1 MASSHPTFRP
11 SRGVRPHTRADG
23 TQEARTNKMAL
34 KSPAFRRK
42 FPLLVTGGLLA
53 LQPLATSYVVAAE
66 QFDCQVSAS
75 GGWDCKP
82 KTAAN
87 LPPRPVHP
95 GAAAAST
102 GAEASG
108 EVAATEADKPMLVT
122 EAKGRG
128 LKSRSE
134 DYSHLDWVPR
144 EKLTAAQLA
153 ETGPY
158 CGGAYIE
165 PTRPGMNDSTPKD
178 ESPTYINAKVSKYQ
192 QEQQIATLA
201 GDVVM
206 RQGSMQ
212 AEADEAN
219 LYQAENRGELVGN
232 VKIRDNGSLVVGDR
246 AEIQLDTGEAQVDN
260 AEYVMH
266 KSRIRGNALYA
277 KRSENAII
285 RLKDGTYTTCE
296 PNSNAWQLKGNNI
309 TLNPAT
315 GFGTATNVTLRV
327 KDFPVFY
334 TPYIYFPIDDR
345 RQSGFLPPSFST
357 SSDTGFMLVTP
368 YYFNLAPNY
377 DATLYPRYMAKR
389 GLLMEGEFR
398 YLTKSSEGQF
408 GGAWLNDRDDERKDQ
423 TDYKDQRWMVNWQH
437 KGGLDER
444 LMTEVDYTDI
454 SDPFYFQDLESDQ
467 IGVVSRDFLNQQGRL
482 TYRGDSYTAA
492 LNVQAYELATISQIT
507 PYDKLP
513 QLTLDGML
521 PFHPGGLNFSYQ
533 TEAVRFDRNLKND
546 LVRDKDG
553 NLDTSVG
560 GIPGQRLDQNIAG
573 LARANGTRLSLTPAV
588 SLPLSNNYGFL
599 TPSLKYA
606 YSRYDLDLDQ
616 RGKNTLLADETFNSS
631 QDRSVP
637 IFSVDSGLFFDR
649 QTQWFGKNYNQ
660 TLEPRLYYLY
670 VPYKDQTDIPLFDT
684 GESTFNYSSLFRDN
698 RFSGGDRIGDENK
711 LSLGV
716 TNRWIE
722 DNGFERQRFSIGQ
735 ALYFKDRKVQLPGID
750 YRTRSDSQSDVSPY
764 ALEYEFRFNRDW
776 RFNSDFNWDPDSR
789 STRSGSAMF
798 HYQPEDNVN
807 KVVNLGYR
815 YRNDTIS
822 YNSTTGQWQVGGGDY
837 GSPGDPNY
845 VKDYYKI
852 QQHDFSVMWPIVP
865 QWTAIARWQHD
876 YNRNRTLE
884 AFGGFEYDNCC
895 WKLRLISRY
904 WVDYDDFS
912 QATPQNEKGDHG
924 VFLQIVLKGLG
935 GVVGNKVESFLD
947 TGIQG
952 YRTREDQAY

>member
-1 MASSHPTFRP
+1 
-11 SRGVRPHTRADG
+11 
-23 TQEARTNKMAL
+23 MAL

-219 LYQAENRGELVGN
+219 LYQAENRGELKGN
-232 VKIRDNGSLVVGDR
+232 VKIRDNGSLVVGDE
-246 AEIQLDTGEAQVDN
+246 AQIQLDTGEARVDN

-266 KSRIRGNALYA
+266 KSHIRGNALYA
-277 KRSENAII
+277 KRAENAII

-296 PNSNAWQLKGNNI
+296 PGSNAWQLKGNNI

-345 RQSGFLPPSFST
+345 RQSGFLPPSFSS

-377 DATLYPRYMAKR
+377 DATLYPRYMTKR
-389 GLLMEGEFR
+389 GMLMEGEFR

-408 GGAWLNDRDDERKDQ
+408 GGAFLNDQDDDRKKQ
-423 TDYKDQRWMVNWQH
+423 TDYKKDRWMVNWQH

-467 IGVVSRDFLNQQGRL
+467 IGIKTQDIVNQQGAL
-482 TYRGDSYTAA
+482 TYRGDSYTAR
-492 LNVQAYELATISQIT
+492 LNVHAYEMATISQTT
-507 PYDKLP
+507 PYDRLP
-513 QLTLDGML
+513 QITFNGML
-521 PFHPGGLNFSYQ
+521 PYHPGGFDLTYDS
-533 TEAVRFDRNLKND
+533 EAVRFDRDLKD
-546 LVRDKDG
+546 DFVLDKDG
-553 NLDTSVG
+553 KPDASAG
-560 GIPGQRLDQNIAG
+560 RAGRRLDENIFG
-573 LARANGTRLSLTPAV
+573 VARSNGTRLNLAPAI
-588 SLPLSNNYGFL
+588 SLPMQASYGFI
-599 TPSLKYA
+599 TPKLKYV
-606 YSRYDLDLDQ
+606 YTHYDLDLDSK
-616 RGKNTLLADETFNSS
+616 GK
-631 QDRSVP
+631 QDLIDNPGRTELYGDFKSNQNRDIPV
-637 IFSVDSGLFFDR
+637 FSVDSGLYFDR
-649 QTQWFGKNYNQ
+649 NTQLFGTNYRQ
-660 TLEPRLYYLY
+660 TLEPRLFYLY

-684 GESTFNYSSLFRDN
+684 GENTFNYSSLFRDN
-698 RFSGGDRIGDENK
+698 RFVGTDRIGDENK

-722 DNGFERQRFSIGQ
+722 DNGFQRQRFSIGQ
-735 ALYFKDRKVQLPGID
+735 AFYFKDRKVQLPGID
-750 YRTRSDSQSDVSPY
+750 YRTRVDSKSDVSPY
-764 ALEYEFRFNRDW
+764 ALEYEYAFNRDW
-776 RFNSDFNWDPDSR
+776 RFNSAYNWDPDTHSP
-789 STRSGSAMF
+789 RSGSAMF
-798 HYQPEDNVN
+798 HYQPEDNPN

-815 YRNDTIS
+815 YRNDLITYDS
-822 YNSTTGQWQVGGGDY
+822 QTGNWKVGGGDY
-837 GSPGDPNY
+837 GTPGTPGY
-845 VKDYYKI
+845 IKDYYKI
-852 QQHDFSVMWPIVP
+852 QQHDFSVIWPIVP
-865 QWTAIARWQHD
+865 QWSVIARWQHD

-884 AFGGFEYDNCC
+884 AMGGFEYDNCC

-904 WVDYDDFS
+904 WMDYDDFS
-912 QATPQNEKGDHG
+912 QALPENEKGDHG
-924 VFLQIVLKGLG
+924 IFLQIVLKGLG

-947 TGIQG
+947 QGIQG
-952 YRTREDQAY
+952 YRTREEQAY

>member
-1 MASSHPTFRP
+1 
-11 SRGVRPHTRADG
+11 
-23 TQEARTNKMAL
+23 MAL
-34 KSPAFRRK
+34 KSPAFRKK

-66 QFDCQVSAS
+66 QFDCQVSAA

-82 KTAAN
+82 KTNAAA

-95 GAAAAST
+95 GAAASST
-102 GAEASG
+102 GEATAEAG
-108 EVAATEADKPMLVT
+108 EAEAGKGPMLVT
-122 EAKGRG
+122 ESKGRA
-128 LKSRSE
+128 LKTRSV
-134 DYSHLDWVPR
+134 DASHLDWVPR
-144 EKLTAAQLA
+144 DQLTPAQLA

-158 CGGAYIE
+158 CAGAYIE
-165 PTRPGMNDSTPKD
+165 PTRPGMDDTTPKD
-178 ESPTYINAKVSKYQ
+178 EAPTFIGAKVSRYQ

-212 AEADEAN
+212 VEADEAN
-219 LYQAENRGELVGN
+219 LYQAENRGELSGN
-232 VKIRDNGSLVVGDR
+232 VKIRDNGSLVVGDH
-246 AEIQLDTGEAQVDN
+246 ADIQLDTGEAKVDN

-266 KSRIRGNALYA
+266 KSRIRGSALYA
-277 KRSENAII
+277 KRAENAII

-327 KDFPVFY
+327 KDIPVFY

-408 GGAWLNDRDDERKDQ
+408 GGAYLNDKNDDRKEQ
-423 TDYKDQRWMVNWQH
+423 TDYKEKRWMYNWQH
-437 KGGLDER
+437 KGGLDKR
-444 LMTEVDYTDI
+444 LLAEVDYTDI
-454 SDPFYFQDLESDQ
+454 SDPFYFQDLESEQ
-467 IGVVSRDFLNQQGRL
+467 IGVESKDFVNQQGAL
-482 TYRGDSYTAA
+482 TYRGDSYVAR
-492 LNVQAYELATISQIT
+492 LNAHAYEMATISKIT
-507 PYDKLP
+507 PYDRLP
-513 QLTLDGML
+513 QITFNGML
-521 PFHPGGLNFSYQ
+521 PYHPGGLDLKYQ
-533 TEAVRFDRNLKND
+533 TEAVRFDRDLKSGQVFD
-546 LVRDKDG
+546 EDG
-553 NLDTSVG
+553 NLDTSVRADG
-560 GIPGQRLDQNIAG
+560 GRIDQNVSG
-573 LARANGTRLSLTPAV
+573 LARANGDRFYAAPEI
-588 SLPLSNNYGFL
+588 SLPLTATYGYL
-599 TPSLKYA
+599 KPSIKYTTTH
-606 YSRYDLDLDQ
+606 YELDLDSQ
-616 RGKNTLLADETFNSS
+616 GKQQAAAQFARNPDVQGEFSS
-631 QDRSVP
+631 TQNRNVP
-637 IFSVDSGLFFDR
+637 IFSVDSGLYFDR
-649 QTQWFGKNYNQ
+649 NTQWFGKNYRQ

-670 VPYKDQTDIPLFDT
+670 VPYEDQKDIPVFDT

-698 RFSGGDRIGDENK
+698 RFSGRDRIGDENK

-722 DNGFERQRFSIGQ
+722 ENGFERQRFSIGQ
-735 ALYFKDRKVQLPGID
+735 AVYFKDRKVQLPGID
-750 YRTRSDSQSDVSPY
+750 YRTRSDSLADVSPY
-764 ALEYEFRFNRDW
+764 ALEYAYRFNRDW

-789 STRSGSAMF
+789 STRSGSAVF
-798 HYQPEDNVN
+798 HYQPEDEVN
-807 KVVNLGYR
+807 KIVNLGYR
-815 YRNDTIS
+815 YRNDTVRYDS
-822 YNSTTGQWQVGGGDY
+822 ATGTWSAGGNSDY
-837 GSPGDPNY
+837 GTPGSPNY

-876 YNRNRTLE
+876 YSQNRTLE

-895 WKLRLISRY
+895 WKLRLINRY
-904 WVDYDDFS
+904 WIDYDDFS

-947 TGIQG
+947 QGIQG

>member
-1 MASSHPTFRP
+1 
-11 SRGVRPHTRADG
+11 
-23 TQEARTNKMAL
+23 MAL
-34 KSPAFRRK
+34 KSPAFRKK

-82 KTAAN
+82 KTSATQ
-87 LPPRPVHP
+87 LPPRPIHD
-95 GAAAAST
+95 GAAVSSAN
-102 GAEASG
+102 
-108 EVAATEADKPMLVT
+108 ATPEQSSDGKAVDDGGPKPVLVT
-122 EAKGRG
+122 ESKGRG
-128 LKSRSE
+128 LKSRSA

-144 EKLTAAQLA
+144 EKLTPAQLA

-158 CGGAYIE
+158 CSGAYIE
-165 PTRPGMNDSTPKD
+165 PVRPGMNDSTPKD
-178 ESPTYINAKVSKYQ
+178 ESPTFLGAKVSRYQ

-327 KDFPVFY
+327 KDIPVLY

-398 YLTKSSEGQF
+398 YLTPSSEGQF
-408 GGAWLNDRDDERKDQ
+408 GGAWLNDEDDKRKDM
-423 TDYKDQRWMVNWQH
+423 TDYQDQRWMVNWQH
-437 KGGLDER
+437 KGGLDSR
-444 LMTEVDYTDI
+444 WMTEVDYTDI
-454 SDPFYFQDLESDQ
+454 SDPYYFQDLESDQ
-467 IGVVSRDFLNQQGRL
+467 IGVESRDFLNQQGAL
-482 TYRGDSYTAA
+482 TYRGGSYTAR
-492 LNVQAYELATISQIT
+492 LNMQAYERATIINIT

-513 QLTLDGML
+513 QLTLNGVL
-521 PFHPGGLNFSYQ
+521 PYKPAGLKFGYD
-533 TEAVRFDRNLKND
+533 TELVRFDRNLRNGDFKD
-546 LVRDKDG
+546 EDGVSTPWYDTRVR
-553 NLDTSVG
+553 
-560 GIPGQRLDQNIAG
+560 G
-573 LARANGTRLSLTPAV
+573 LARANGDRATVAPSV
-588 SLPLSNNYGFL
+588 SLPMNWTYGFL
-599 TPSLKYA
+599 TPKIKYS
-606 YSRYDLDLDQ
+606 YSRYDLDLDTL
-616 RGKNTLLADETFNSS
+616 GKTQVGGSYDSS
-631 QDRSVP
+631 PTRDVP
-637 IFSVDSGLFFDR
+637 IFSVDSGLYFDR
-649 QTQWFGKNYNQ
+649 DTQWFGKNYRQ
-660 TLEPRLYYLY
+660 TLEPRLYYLN
-670 VPYKDQTDIPLFDT
+670 VPYKDQTDIPVFDT
-684 GESTFNYSSLFRDN
+684 GEYTFNYASLFRDN

-711 LSLGV
+711 LSLGI

-722 DNGFERQRFSIGQ
+722 ENGFERQRFSIGQ
-735 ALYFKDRKVQLPGID
+735 ALYLKDRKVQLPGID
-750 YRTRSDSQSDVSPY
+750 YRTRTDAKSDVSPY
-764 ALEYEFRFNRDW
+764 ALEYEYRFNRDW

-807 KVVNLGYR
+807 KIVNLGYR
-815 YRNDTIS
+815 YRNDMVR
-822 YNSTTGQWQVGGGDY
+822 YDQTTGQWTVGGGDY
-837 GSPGDPNY
+837 GTPGSPNY
-845 VKDYYKI
+845 IKDYYKI
-852 QQHDFSVMWPIVP
+852 QQHDFSIMWPIVP

-884 AFGGFEYDNCC
+884 ALGGFEYDNCC
-895 WKLRLISRY
+895 WKLRLINRY
-904 WVDYDDFS
+904 WVDYDEYS
-912 QATPQNEKGDHG
+912 QDAPQNEKGDHG
-924 VFLQIVLKGLG
+924 IFLQIVLKGLG

-952 YRTREDQAY
+952 YRAREDQAY

>member
-1 MASSHPTFRP
+1 
-11 SRGVRPHTRADG
+11 
-23 TQEARTNKMAL
+23 MAL

-66 QFDCQVSAS
+66 QFDCQVSAV

-82 KTAAN
+82 KTAAST
-87 LPPRPVHP
+87 LPPRPVHD
-95 GAAAAST
+95 GAALSGGTEAQT
-102 GAEASG
+102 AEAAGSA
-108 EVAATEADKPMLVT
+108 EPKPVLVT
-122 EAKGRG
+122 ESKGRA

-178 ESPTYINAKVSKYQ
+178 ESPTYLNAKVSKYQ

-219 LYQAENRGELVGN
+219 LYQTENRGELKGN
-232 VKIRDNGSLVVGDR
+232 VKIRDNGTLVVGDQ
-246 AEIQLDTGEAQVDN
+246 AEVQLDTGEAKVDN

-266 KSRIRGNALYA
+266 KSHIRGSALYA
-277 KRSENAII
+277 KRAENAII

-296 PNSNAWQLKGNNI
+296 PGSNAWQLKGNNI

-315 GFGTATNVTLRV
+315 GFGTGTNVTLRV
-327 KDFPVFY
+327 KDIPVFY

-408 GGAWLNDRDDERKDQ
+408 GGAYLNDEDDDRKLQ
-423 TDYKDQRWMVNWQH
+423 TDYKKERWMVNWQH
-437 KGGLDER
+437 KGGLDDR
-444 LMTEVDYTDI
+444 IMTEVDYTDI
-454 SDPFYFQDLESDQ
+454 SDPFYFQDLETDQ
-467 IGVVSRDFLNQQGRL
+467 IGVQKRDFINQQGAIS
-482 TYRGDSYTAA
+482 YRGDSYTAR
-492 LNVQAYELATISQIT
+492 LNLHAYELATISQIT
-507 PYDKLP
+507 PYDRLP
-513 QLTLDGML
+513 QITLNGML
-521 PFHPGGLNFSYQ
+521 PYHPAGLNFDYE
-533 TEAVRFDRNLKND
+533 TEAVRFERDLKND
-546 LVRDKDG
+546 RVFNKDG
-553 NLDTSVG
+553 QLDLTAG
-560 GIPGQRLDQNIAG
+560 PDGRRLDYNVRGI
-573 LARANGTRLSLTPAV
+573 ARANGNRLNISPAM
-588 SLPLSNNYGFL
+588 SLPMQATYGYV
-599 TPSLKYA
+599 TPKLKYA
-606 YSRYDLDLDQ
+606 YTSYDLDLDG
-616 RGKNTLLADETFNSS
+616 RGKADAATDSADPAFGSYHSS
-631 QDRSVP
+631 INRSIP
-637 IFSVDSGLFFDR
+637 IFSVDSGLYFDR
-649 QTQWFGKNYNQ
+649 NTSMFGKNYRQ
-660 TLEPRLYYLY
+660 TLEPRLFYLY
-670 VPYKDQTDIPLFDT
+670 VPNEDQKDIPLFDT
-684 GESTFNYSSLFRDN
+684 AETLFSYDSLFRDN
-698 RFSGGDRIGDENK
+698 RFSGVDRIGDENK

-716 TNRWIE
+716 TTRWIE
-722 DNGFERQRFSIGQ
+722 ENGFERQSFSIGQ
-735 ALYFKDRKVQLPGID
+735 AYYFEDRKVQLPGIN
-750 YRTRSDSQSDVSPY
+750 YRTRDDASSNVSPY
-764 ALEYEFRFNRDW
+764 ALVYRYAFNRDW
-776 RFNSDFNWDPDSR
+776 RFDSDFNWDPDSR

-798 HYQPEDNVN
+798 HYQPEDNPN

-822 YNSTTGQWQVGGGDY
+822 YDSLTGTWKVGGGDY
-837 GSPGDPNY
+837 GTPGDPNY
-845 VKDYYKI
+845 IKDYYKI
-852 QQHDFSVMWPIVP
+852 QQHDFSVIWPIVP
-865 QWTAIARWQHD
+865 QWSVIARWQHD

-884 AFGGFEYDNCC
+884 AMGGFEYDSCC
-895 WKLRLISRY
+895 WKLRLINRY
-904 WVDYDDFS
+904 WLDTDDFS
-912 QATPQNEKGDHG
+912 QALPANEKGDHG

-947 TGIQG
+947 QGIQG
-952 YRTREDQAY
+952 YRTREEQAY

>member
-1 MASSHPTFRP
+1 
-11 SRGVRPHTRADG
+11 
-23 TQEARTNKMAL
+23 MAL

-66 QFDCQVSAS
+66 QFDCQVSAA

-82 KTAAN
+82 KTSAN

-95 GAAAAST
+95 GAAAASS
-102 GAEASG
+102 GAEAPG
-108 EVAATEADKPMLVT
+108 EAAATEAEKPMLVT

-219 LYQAENRGELVGN
+219 LYQAENRGELKGN
-232 VKIRDNGSLVVGDR
+232 VKIRDNGSLVVGDE
-246 AEIQLDTGEAQVDN
+246 AQIQLDTGEARVDN

-266 KSRIRGNALYA
+266 KSHIRGNALYA
-277 KRSENAII
+277 KRAENAII

-296 PNSNAWQLKGNNI
+296 PGSNAWQLKGNNI

-345 RQSGFLPPSFST
+345 RQSGFLPPSFSS

-389 GLLMEGEFR
+389 GMLMEGEFR

-408 GGAWLNDRDDERKDQ
+408 GGAFLNDQDDDRKKQ
-423 TDYKDQRWMVNWQH
+423 TDYKKDRWMVNWQH

-444 LMTEVDYTDI
+444 LLAEVDYTDI
-454 SDPFYFQDLESDQ
+454 SDPFYFQDLETDQ
-467 IGVVSRDFLNQQGRL
+467 IGIKTQDIVNQQGAL
-482 TYRGDSYTAA
+482 TYRGDSYTAR
-492 LNVQAYELATISQIT
+492 LNVQAYEMATISQIT
-507 PYDKLP
+507 PYDRLP
-513 QLTLDGML
+513 QLNLYGML
-521 PFHPGGLNFSYQ
+521 PFHPGGLDFNYES
-533 TEAVRFDRNLKND
+533 EAVRFDRDLKND
-546 LVRDKDG
+546 LVFDKDG
-553 NLDTSVG
+553 NPDPSAGFVLDPVTGAVLG
-560 GIPGQRLDQNIAG
+560 GRRLDENVFGIA
-573 LARANGTRLSLTPAV
+573 RSNGTRLNLAPSM
-588 SLPLSNNYGFL
+588 SLPLEASYGYFK
-599 TPSLKYA
+599 PKLKYS
-606 YSRYDLDLDQ
+606 YTHYDLDLDSK
-616 RGKNTLLADETFNSS
+616 GKKDVADNPGMRTLYGDYKSN
-631 QDRSVP
+631 QNRDIP
-637 IFSVDSGLFFDR
+637 IFSVDSGLYFDR
-649 QTQWFGKNYNQ
+649 NTQLFGTNYRQ
-660 TLEPRLYYLY
+660 TLEPRLFYLY
-670 VPYKDQTDIPLFDT
+670 VPYKDQTDIPIFDS
-684 GESTFNYSSLFRDN
+684 GENTFNYASLFRDN
-698 RFSGGDRIGDENK
+698 RFSGIDRIGDENK

-722 DNGFERQRFSIGQ
+722 DNGFQRQRFSIGQ
-735 ALYFKDRKVQLPGID
+735 AVYFKDRKVQLPGID
-750 YRTRSDSQSDVSPY
+750 YRTRVDSKSNVSPY
-764 ALEYEFRFNRDW
+764 ALEYEYAFNRDW
-776 RFNSDFNWDPDSR
+776 RFNSDFNWDPDTR
-789 STRSGSAMF
+789 STRSGSATF
-798 HYQPEDNVN
+798 HYQPEDNPN

-815 YRNDTIS
+815 YRNDLIT
-822 YNSTTGQWQVGGGDY
+822 YDAQTGNWRVGGGDY
-837 GSPGDPNY
+837 GTPGTPGY
-845 VKDYYKI
+845 IKDYYKI
-852 QQHDFSVMWPIVP
+852 QQHDFSVIWPIVP
-865 QWTAIARWQHD
+865 QWSVIARWQHD

-884 AFGGFEYDNCC
+884 AMGGFEYDNCC
-895 WKLRLISRY
+895 WKLRLINRY
-904 WVDYDDFS
+904 WIDYDDFS
-912 QATPQNEKGDHG
+912 QAVPQNEKGDHG
-924 VFLQIVLKGLG
+924 IFLQIVLKGLG

-947 TGIQG
+947 QGIQG
-952 YRTREDQAY
+952 YRTREEQAY

>member
-1 MASSHPTFRP
+1 
-11 SRGVRPHTRADG
+11 
-23 TQEARTNKMAL
+23 MAL

-87 LPPRPVHP
+87 LPPRPVHS
-95 GAAAAST
+95 GAAAAS
-102 GAEASG
+102 SG
-108 EVAATEADKPMLVT
+108 DVAATEAEAEAEKPMLVT

-144 EKLTAAQLA
+144 DKLTPAQLA

-158 CGGAYIE
+158 CAGAYIE
-165 PTRPGMNDSTPKD
+165 PIRPGMDDSTPKD
-178 ESPTYINAKVSKYQ
+178 EAPTYINAKVSKYQ

-219 LYQAENRGELVGN
+219 LYQTENRGELKGN
-232 VKIRDNGSLVVGDR
+232 VKIRDNGTLVVGDQ
-246 AEIQLDTGEAQVDN
+246 AQIQLDTGEARVDN

-277 KRSENAII
+277 KRAENAII

-296 PNSNAWQLKGNNI
+296 PGSNAWQLKGNNI

-389 GLLMEGEFR
+389 GMLMEGEFR

-408 GGAWLNDRDDERKDQ
+408 GGGYLSDQDDDRELQ
-423 TDYKDQRWMVNWQH
+423 TDYKKERWMVNWQH

-454 SDPFYFQDLESDQ
+454 SDPFYFQDLETDQ
-467 IGVVSRDFLNQQGRL
+467 IGVQSRDFLNQQGAL
-482 TYRGDSYTAA
+482 TYRGDSYTAR
-492 LNVQAYELATISQIT
+492 LNLHAYELATISQIT
-507 PYDKLP
+507 PYDRLP
-513 QLTLDGML
+513 QITFNGML
-521 PFHPGGLNFSYQ
+521 PVHPGGFDLSYE
-533 TEAVRFDRNLKND
+533 TEAVRFDRDLKND
-546 LVRDKDG
+546 FVRDKDG
-553 NLDTSVG
+553 NPDFTAG
-560 GIPGQRLDQNIAG
+560 FAGRRLDENVFG
-573 LARANGTRLSLTPAV
+573 VARSNGTRLNVAPAI
-588 SLPLSNNYGFL
+588 SLPMQASYGFL
-599 TPSLKYA
+599 TPKLKYV
-606 YSRYDLDLDQ
+606 YTHYDLDLD
-616 RGKNTLLADETFNSS
+616 GKGKRDLIDNPARAALDGDFKSN
-631 QDRSVP
+631 QNRDIP
-637 IFSVDSGLFFDR
+637 IFSVDSGLYFDR
-649 QTQWFGKNYNQ
+649 NTQLFGTNYRQ
-660 TLEPRLYYLY
+660 TLEPRLFYLY
-670 VPYKDQTDIPLFDT
+670 VPYKDQKDIPLFDT
-684 GESTFNYSSLFRDN
+684 SENTFNYASLFRDN
-698 RFSGGDRIGDENK
+698 RFSGSDRIGDENK

-722 DNGFERQRFSIGQ
+722 DNGFQRQRFSIGQ

-750 YRTRSDSQSDVSPY
+750 YRTRKDSQADVSPY
-764 ALEYEFRFNRDW
+764 ALEYEYAFNRDW

-798 HYQPEDNVN
+798 HYQPEDNPN

-815 YRNDTIS
+815 YRNDLIVYDS
-822 YNSTTGQWQVGGGDY
+822 ATGTWKVGGGDY
-837 GSPGDPNY
+837 GTPGDPNY
-845 VKDYYKI
+845 IKDYYKI
-852 QQHDFSVMWPIVP
+852 QQHDFSVIWPIVP
-865 QWTAIARWQHD
+865 QWSVIARWQHD

-884 AFGGFEYDNCC
+884 AMGGFEYDNCC
-895 WKLRLISRY
+895 WKLRLINRY
-904 WVDYDDFS
+904 WIDYDDFS
-912 QATPQNEKGDHG
+912 QAVPNNEKGDHG

-947 TGIQG
+947 QGIQG
-952 YRTREDQAY
+952 YRTREEQAY

>member
-1 MASSHPTFRP
+1 
-11 SRGVRPHTRADG
+11 
-23 TQEARTNKMAL
+23 MAL
-34 KSPAFRRK
+34 KSPAFRKK

-66 QFDCQVSAS
+66 QFDCQVSAA

-82 KTAAN
+82 KTNAAT

-95 GAAAAST
+95 GAAVSAAGEAT
-102 GAEASG
+102 GEAGEAAAESG
-108 EVAATEADKPMLVT
+108 KGQMLVT
-122 EAKGRG
+122 ESKGRG

-144 EKLTAAQLA
+144 DQLTPAQLA

-158 CGGAYIE
+158 CAGAYIE
-165 PTRPGMNDSTPKD
+165 PTRPGMTDTTPKD
-178 ESPTYINAKVSKYQ
+178 EAPTFIGAKVSRYQ

-212 AEADEAN
+212 VEADEAN
-219 LYQAENRGELVGN
+219 LYQAENRGELSGN
-232 VKIRDNGSLVVGDR
+232 VKIRDNGSLVVGDH
-246 AEIQLDTGEAQVDN
+246 ADIQLDTGEAKVDN

-277 KRSENAII
+277 KRAENAII

-327 KDFPVFY
+327 KDIPVFY

-389 GLLMEGEFR
+389 GMLMEGEFR

-408 GGAWLNDRDDERKDQ
+408 GGAYLNDKNDDRKLQ
-423 TDYKDQRWMVNWQH
+423 SDYEDQRWMVNWQH

-444 LMTEVDYTDI
+444 LMAEVDYTDI
-454 SDPFYFQDLESDQ
+454 SDPYYFQDLESDQ
-467 IGVVSRDFLNQQGRL
+467 IGVESQDYVNQQGAL
-482 TYRGDSYTAA
+482 NYRGDNYTAR
-492 LNVQAYELATISQIT
+492 LNLQGYKLATISKIT
-507 PYDKLP
+507 PYDRLPQITFNGKLP
-513 QLTLDGML
+513 YE
-521 PFHPGGLNFSYQ
+521 PGGLNFAYN
-533 TEAVRFDRNLKND
+533 TEFVRFDRD
-546 LVRDKDG
+546 LRKGNFTDEDG
-553 NLDTSVG
+553 VSTPWYDTRV
-560 GIPGQRLDQNIAG
+560 AG
-573 LARANGTRLSLTPAV
+573 LARSNGDRINLAPSI
-588 SLPLSNNYGFL
+588 SLPMNASYGYVK
-599 TPSLKYA
+599 PSLKYV
-606 YSRYDLDLDQ
+606 YTNYQLDLDQ
-616 RGKNTLLADETFNSS
+616 RGKQTLAPDEQFSSS

-637 IFSVDSGLFFDR
+637 VFSVDSGLYFDR
-649 QTQWFGKNYNQ
+649 NTQWFGKNYRQ

-670 VPYKDQTDIPLFDT
+670 VPYEDQTDIPVFDT
-684 GESTFNYSSLFRDN
+684 GESTFSYSSLFRDN
-698 RFSGGDRIGDENK
+698 RFSGSDRIGDENK

-722 DNGFERQRFSIGQ
+722 ENGFERQRLSVGQ
-735 ALYFKDRKVQLPGID
+735 ALYFKDRKVQLPRID
-750 YRTRSDSQSDVSPY
+750 YRTREDSKSDVSPY
-764 ALEYEFRFNRDW
+764 ALEYLYRFNRDW
-776 RFNSDFNWDPDSR
+776 RLNADFNWDPDSR
-789 STRSGSAMF
+789 STRSGSTMF

-807 KVVNLGYR
+807 KIVNLGYR
-815 YRNDTIS
+815 YRNDMVR
-822 YNSTTGQWQVGGGDY
+822 YDQSTGRWQVGGGDY
-837 GSPGDPNY
+837 GTPGSPNY
-845 VKDYYKI
+845 IKDYYKI

-884 AFGGFEYDNCC
+884 AMGGFEYDNCC
-895 WKLRLISRY
+895 WKLRLINRY
-904 WVDYDDFS
+904 WIDYDEFS
-912 QATPQNEKGDHG
+912 QDAPSNEKGDHG

-935 GVVGNKVESFLD
+935 GVVGSKVDSFLD
-947 TGIQG
+947 EGIQG

>member
-1 MASSHPTFRP
+1 
-11 SRGVRPHTRADG
+11 
-23 TQEARTNKMAL
+23 MAL

-82 KTAAN
+82 KTPTSN
-87 LPPRPVHP
+87 LPPRPVHD
-95 GAAAAST
+95 GAALTSGT
-102 GAEASG
+102 EAS
-108 EVAATEADKPMLVT
+108 EAESEKPMLVT

-144 EKLTAAQLA
+144 DKLTAAQLA

-165 PTRPGMNDSTPKD
+165 PQRPGMADTTPKD

-201 GDVVM
+201 GDVIM

-219 LYQAENRGELVGN
+219 LYQAENRGELKGN
-232 VKIRDNGSLVVGDR
+232 VKIRDNGSLVVGDE
-246 AEIQLDTGEAQVDN
+246 AQIQLDTGEAQVDN

-266 KSRIRGNALYA
+266 KSHIRGNALYA
-277 KRSENAII
+277 KRGENAII

-296 PNSNAWQLKGNNI
+296 PGSNAWQLKGNNI

-377 DATLYPRYMAKR
+377 DATLYPRYMTKR

-408 GGAWLNDRDDERKDQ
+408 GGAYLNDKNDDRKLQ
-423 TDYKDQRWMVNWQH
+423 TDYKDQRWMINWQH

-467 IGVVSRDFLNQQGRL
+467 IGVESRDAINQQGAL
-482 TYRGDSYTAA
+482 TYRGDDYTARF
-492 LNVQAYELATISQIT
+492 NMHAYEMTTISKIT

-513 QLTLDGML
+513 QITLNGML
-521 PFHPGGLNFSYQ
+521 PYHPGGFDFSYK
-533 TEAVRFDRNLKND
+533 TEAVRFERDLKSGTVFNE
-546 LVRDKDG
+546 DG
-553 NLDTSVG
+553 ELDTTANADG
-560 GIPGQRLDQNIAG
+560 RRLDQNVSGI
-573 LARANGTRLSLTPAV
+573 ARANGTRLNVAPAI
-588 SLPLSNNYGFL
+588 SLPMEASYGYL
-599 TPSLKYA
+599 KPTLKYA
-606 YSRYDLDLDQ
+606 YTHYDLDLDSQ
-616 RGKNTLLADETFNSS
+616 GKTQAAAQASRPGYGSYNSS
-631 QDRSVP
+631 LDRSVP
-637 IFSVDSGLFFDR
+637 IFSVDSGLYFDR
-649 QTQWFGKNYNQ
+649 KTQWFGENYRQ
-660 TLEPRLYYLY
+660 TLEPRLFYLY
-670 VPYKDQTDIPLFDT
+670 VPYEDQKDIPVFDT
-684 GESTFNYSSLFRDN
+684 SETYFNYGSLFRDN
-698 RFSGGDRIGDENK
+698 RFSGSDRIGDENK

-722 DNGFERQRFSIGQ
+722 ENGFERQRISVGQ

-750 YRTRSDSQSDVSPY
+750 WRTRDSSQSDVSPY
-764 ALEYEFRFNRDW
+764 ALEYMLAFNRDW
-776 RFNSDFNWDPDSR
+776 RLNADYNWDPDSHKP
-789 STRSGSAMF
+789 RSGSAMF
-798 HYQPEDNVN
+798 HYQPQENPNKIVNV
-807 KVVNLGYR
+807 GYR
-815 YRNDTIS
+815 YRNDTVR
-822 YNSTTGQWQVGGGDY
+822 YDPLTGRWGEGGDY
-837 GSPGDPNY
+837 GTPGDPNY
-845 VKDYYKI
+845 IKDYYKI
-852 QQHDFSVMWPIVP
+852 QQHDFSVIWPIVP
-865 QWTAIARWQHD
+865 QWSVIARWQHD

-884 AFGGFEYDNCC
+884 AMGGFEYDNCC
-895 WKLRLISRY
+895 WKLRLINRY
-904 WVDYDDFS
+904 WLDYDDFS
-912 QATPQNEKGDHG
+912 QAAPQNEKGDHG

-947 TGIQG
+947 EGIQG

>member
-1 MASSHPTFRP
+1 M
-11 SRGVRPHTRADG
+11 
-23 TQEARTNKMAL
+23 
-34 KSPAFRRK
+34 
-42 FPLLVTGGLLA
+42 LVTGGLLA

-66 QFDCQVSAS
+66 QFDCQVSAA

-95 GAAAAST
+95 GAAAASS
-102 GAEASG
+102 GAEAPG
-108 EVAATEADKPMLVT
+108 EVAATEAEKPMLVT

-219 LYQAENRGELVGN
+219 LYQAENRGELKGN
-232 VKIRDNGSLVVGDR
+232 VKIRDNGSLVVGDE
-246 AEIQLDTGEAQVDN
+246 AQIQLDTGEARVDN

-266 KSRIRGNALYA
+266 KSHIRGNALYA
-277 KRSENAII
+277 KRAENAII

-296 PNSNAWQLKGNNI
+296 PGSNAWQLKGNNI

-345 RQSGFLPPSFST
+345 RQSGFLPPSFSS

-389 GLLMEGEFR
+389 GMLMEGEFR

-408 GGAWLNDRDDERKDQ
+408 GGGFLSDQDDDREKQ
-423 TDYKDQRWMVNWQH
+423 TDYKKDRWMVNWQH

-454 SDPFYFQDLESDQ
+454 SDPFYFQDLETDQ
-467 IGVVSRDFLNQQGRL
+467 IGIKTQDIVNQQGAL
-482 TYRGDSYTAA
+482 TYRGDSYTAR
-492 LNVQAYELATISQIT
+492 LNVQAYEMATISQIT
-507 PYDKLP
+507 PYNRLP
-513 QLTLDGML
+513 QLNLNGML
-521 PFHPGGLNFSYQ
+521 PFHPGGLDFNYES
-533 TEAVRFDRNLKND
+533 EAVRFDRDLKND
-546 LVRDKDG
+546 FVLDKDG
-553 NLDTSVG
+553 NPDASAGL
-560 GIPGQRLDQNIAG
+560 PGRRLDENVFGI
-573 LARANGTRLSLTPAV
+573 ARANGTRLNLAPSM
-588 SLPLSNNYGFL
+588 SLPLEASYGFFK
-599 TPSLKYA
+599 PKLKYS
-606 YSRYDLDLDQ
+606 YTHYDLDLDSK
-616 RGKNTLLADETFNSS
+616 GKNDVADNPGMRTLYGDYKSN
-631 QDRSVP
+631 QNRDIP
-637 IFSVDSGLFFDR
+637 IFSIDSGLYFDR
-649 QTQWFGKNYNQ
+649 NTQLFGTNYRQ
-660 TLEPRLYYLY
+660 TLEPRLFYLY
-670 VPYKDQTDIPLFDT
+670 VPYKDQTDIPIFDS
-684 GESTFNYSSLFRDN
+684 GENTFNYASLFRDN
-698 RFSGGDRIGDENK
+698 RFSGIDRIGDENK

-716 TNRWIE
+716 TTRWVE
-722 DNGFERQRFSIGQ
+722 DNGFQRQRFSIGQ

-750 YRTRSDSQSDVSPY
+750 YRTRSDSKSDVSPY
-764 ALEYEFRFNRDW
+764 ALEYEYAFNRDW

-798 HYQPEDNVN
+798 HYQPEDNPN

-815 YRNDTIS
+815 YRNDLIT
-822 YNSTTGQWQVGGGDY
+822 YDAQTGNWRVGGGDY
-837 GSPGDPNY
+837 GTPGTPGY
-845 VKDYYKI
+845 IKDYYKI
-852 QQHDFSVMWPIVP
+852 QQHDFSVIWPIVP
-865 QWTAIARWQHD
+865 QWSVIARWQHD

-884 AFGGFEYDNCC
+884 AMGGFEYDNCC
-895 WKLRLISRY
+895 WKLRLINRY
-904 WVDYDDFS
+904 WIDYDDFS
-912 QATPQNEKGDHG
+912 QAVPENEKGDHG
-924 VFLQIVLKGLG
+924 IFLQIVLKGLG

-947 TGIQG
+947 QGIQG
-952 YRTREDQAY
+952 YRTREEQAY